1 MLLPY
6 GTDAPVY
13 HHPVATISIIA
24 TNTAL
29 FLLTGMGEYGN
40 YDWLILEYDRI
51 NPLQWVTS
59 AFMHA
64 SWSHLIG
71 NMIFLWCFGLI
82 IEGKLGWYRFSL
94 LYLGLA
100 LADGAIGQI
109 PMFLFTDGQGG
120 ALGASGVIFALL
132 AVAVIWAPQNDIHF
146 FYVWGW
152 LFYGTIEI
160 PISVVAFFY
169 FAAEFLQVAWTGIR
183 MSTPMLHLLGMS
195 VGIPFAIFMLKY
207 DLVDCEGWD
216 LFSRLG
222 IRRFGTN
229 RVSDNSDT
237 DSVDDASHR
246 GCNVLTPTATTTTNS
261 ALTRPERDPCATAFE
276 SFTRAVRANR
286 TEEAIACFARL
297 RENTCVAAVPDSTLV
312 AYANQ
317 LCKTDRHAERLLPLR
332 YLASRSSKYSNNAR
346 LQIAVIELR
355 HNDDPHSAVKILSN
369 MSLPLTE
376 QVANARKRILRAAN
390 ARLRER
396 QADETEPIS

>member
-1 MLLPY
+1 M
-6 GTDAPVY
+6 
-13 HHPVATISIIA
+13 ATISIIA

-29 FLLTGMGEYGN
+29 FLLTGMGDSGN
-40 YDWLILEYDRI
+40 YDWLILEFDRI

-59 AFMHA
+59 TFMHA

-82 IEGKLGWYRFSL
+82 IEGKLGWHRFSL

-100 LADGAIGQI
+100 FADGAIGQI

-169 FAAEFLQVAWTGIR
+169 FAVEFLQVAWTGIR

-195 VGIPFAIFMLKY
+195 AGIPFAIFMLKH
-207 DLVDCEGWD
+207 DMVDCEGWD
-216 LFSRLG
+216 LFSRSG
-222 IRRFGTN
+222 IRRFGTS
-229 RVSDNSDT
+229 RVSGNSDNEP
-237 DSVDDASHR
+237 VDEASHR
-246 GCNVLTPTATTTTNS
+246 GCNTLSPAATTTPHS
-261 ALTRPERDPCATAFE
+261 ALTRPKRDPCATAFE
-276 SFTRAVRANR
+276 SFTRAVRANH
-286 TEEAIACFARL
+286 TEEAITCFARL
-297 RENTCVAAVPDSTLV
+297 RQNSCVAAVPDSTLV

-317 LCKTDRHAERLLPLR
+317 LSKTDRYAERLLPLR
-332 YLASRSSKYSNNAR
+332 YLASRSSKYSNNAC
-346 LQIAVIELR
+346 LQIAIIELR
-355 HNDDPHSAVKILSN
+355 HNDDPHSAVRILRN
-369 MSLPLTE
+369 MRLPLTE
-376 QVANARKRILRAAN
+376 QVANTRKKLLRAAN
-390 ARLRER
+390 ARIRE
-396 QADETEPIS
+396 QQIGETEPIG